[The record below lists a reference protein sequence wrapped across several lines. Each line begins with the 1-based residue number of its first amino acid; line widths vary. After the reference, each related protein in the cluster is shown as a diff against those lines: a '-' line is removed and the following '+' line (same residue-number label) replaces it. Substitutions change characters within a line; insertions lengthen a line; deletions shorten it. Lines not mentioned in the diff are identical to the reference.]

1 MIIFTT
7 PNPIFNAGKLYE
19 AITNQKHPKLVR
31 SNRLKDAWFP
41 KQINKL
47 NSKKIMIQNIFIEV
61 IEEDDKNETRTD
73 YNFKTWEDV
82 RDFAEALI
90 VKIAKDKSEKE

>member
-41 KQINKL
+41 KQPEQIKFKKNYD
-47 NSKKIMIQNIFIEV
+47 SKYIH
-61 IEEDDKNETRTD
+61 RS
-73 YNFKTWEDV
+73 Y
-82 RDFAEALI
+82 
-90 VKIAKDKSEKE
+90 